1 MKPMNKVL
9 CLSFVCAMTLFC
21 SCEREQ
27 CLCKENRQVENNANG
42 SGAVTP
48 DAPQKPGASEL
59 KVDEFGE
66 YITDGKT
73 PTPRV
78 DLTDH
83 GNGYTHGLFGK
94 MSEISRQ
101 RFDSLFCQV
110 LWECKDLRVVES
122 DRTLAKKHFFIL
134 GEGEYDK
141 QFICKDGKVYV
152 QYKDP
157 ARERDKKVYNYYY
170 DEKGNE
176 LSFIGTD
183 MSWEIIRLT
192 PYAVELLQNGQT
204 QWSPFDWYYFRR
216 STK

>member
-1 MKPMNKVL
+1 MTPMNKVL
-9 CLSFVCAMTLFC
+9 FLSFVCAMTLFS

-27 CLCKENRQVENNANG
+27 CLCKENRQVENKG
-42 SGAVTP
+42 HESERVTP

-66 YITDGKT
+66 YITDGKY
-73 PTPRV
+73 PTPRI

-83 GNGYTHGLFGK
+83 GNGFTYGLFGK
-94 MSEISRQ
+94 MSEISRE
-101 RFDSLFCQV
+101 RLDSLFCQV

-122 DRTLAKKHFFIL
+122 DRTLAKKQFHVL
-134 GEGEYDK
+134 GVNEYGK
-141 QFICKDGKVYV
+141 QFICRDGKVYV

-157 ARERDKKVYNYYY
+157 ARERIVYSYYY
-170 DEKGNE
+170 DEKSNR

-183 MSWEIIRLT
+183 ISWEIIRLT
-192 PYAVELLQNGQT
+192 PYAVELLQHGQT
-204 QWSPFDWYYFRR
+204 LWSEFNWYYFRR